1 MKERGSFLSLSQS
14 MVSEERAMVGEKREG
29 GREKRNSA
37 LMDRR
42 CNAGRQEMEAG
53 RKMRSLRSFSSS
65 SSTCLESCRD
75 RQVRRESVRTSH
87 GRSQAASRP

>member
-1 MKERGSFLSLSQS
+1 ME
-14 MVSEERAMVGEKREG
+14 GEKKEG

-42 CNAGRQEMEAG
+42 CNAGRREMEAG

-65 SSTCLESCRD
+65 SSTCLESCSD
-75 RQVRRESVRTSH
+75 RQVRRESEHTSP
-87 GRSQAASRP
+87 GRSQASSRP